1 MVFLFVPFP
10 FTLSLEDTEMNEPNW
25 REQRKAMRSL
35 PVELRLLAAII
46 VDNEL
51 RQRQITGTVGG
62 SIADVDPNLTEEQVV
77 ERFMTLIDSATDRIL
92 EDISEYLSV
101 MGVSVTE
108 ARDLLYTAL
117 HLGFLTHSHIQT

>member
-1 MVFLFVPFP
+1 
-10 FTLSLEDTEMNEPNW
+10 
-25 REQRKAMRSL
+25 MRSL